1 MVEAEEVRQS
11 LMDMCFENDW
21 TTGKLQAKK
30 EIEQRVSGFESI
42 VSCGHDGVAS

>member
-1 MVEAEEVRQS
+1 MAEAEEVRQS